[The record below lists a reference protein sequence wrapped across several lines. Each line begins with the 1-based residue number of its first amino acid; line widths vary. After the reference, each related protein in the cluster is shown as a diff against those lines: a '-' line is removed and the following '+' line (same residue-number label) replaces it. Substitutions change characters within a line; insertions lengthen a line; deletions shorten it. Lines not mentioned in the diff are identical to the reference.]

1 MKSVLIAQ
9 NEVEVNKLLEA
20 NKSATGSADALNDKT
35 WNLGL
40 FNITI
45 RGDKK
50 DEHADDPNK
59 KKNKSGACSI
69 QWRHLLFKKNYLK
82 FSNFIFKIHCH
93 F

>member
-1 MKSVLIAQ
+1 LKSVLLAQ
-9 NEVEVNKLLEA
+9 NEAEVNKILEA

-59 KKNKSGACSI
+59 KKNKSSACSI
-69 QWRHLLFKKNYLK
+69 Q
-82 FSNFIFKIHCH
+82 
-93 F
+93 